1 MYSGS
6 AERRR
11 IRIDKID
18 VLVARI
24 KGEEIDSAKM
34 PCLPCKIKSKLAH
47 RVPAEYAK
55 MLAIFLQYACIY
67 IDLL

>member
-24 KGEEIDSAKM
+24 KEEEIDSAKM
-34 PCLPCKIKSKLAH
+34 VCLPCKIKSKYLTEFQQSSCAG
-47 RVPAEYAK
+47 P
-55 MLAIFLQYACIY
+55 IY
-67 IDLL
+67 NSES